1 MTDERNITESVFR
14 KKKNLVGVL
23 KKQKQNMVNVCYD
36 VSNLRFFSDIT
47 YFDLCFKKGPGCPFL
62 TILNDRVVNHF

>member
-14 KKKNLVGVL
+14 KKKNLVGLL

-36 VSNLRFFSDIT
+36 VSNLRFFLMILLHTLICVS
-47 YFDLCFKKGPGCPFL
+47 KKGL
-62 TILNDRVVNHF
+62 VVLF

>member
-14 KKKNLVGVL
+14 KKKNLVGLL

-36 VSNLRFFSDIT
+36 VSNLRFF
-47 YFDLCFKKGPGCPFL
+47 
-62 TILNDRVVNHF
+62 

>member
-14 KKKNLVGVL
+14 KKKKNLVGLL

-36 VSNLRFFSDIT
+36 VSNLRFF
-47 YFDLCFKKGPGCPFL
+47 
-62 TILNDRVVNHF
+62 